1 MGKVMKTCADVVNVM
16 RGRAPGQLI
25 IQLTDRC
32 NARCPQCG
40 MRVVNRF
47 KRTRLSVDTVKRM
60 LDAAASRGMRMVSFT
75 GGEPLLLLDDLI
87 ELIDHAGK
95 AGFRYIRTGSNGFL
109 FRNHE
114 DPRFND
120 HIHHLAQR
128 LAATPLRNF
137 WISIDSAE
145 AAIHERMRGFPGVM
159 AGIRK
164 ALPIFHAHGLYPSTN
179 VGLNRNLTNVTA
191 ALVADMDEAAGAERF
206 YQAFR
211 SGLEQLYRMILDM
224 GFTMCSACY
233 PMSIEPGGSGLQAVY
248 GATASERLVRFSTGE
263 KVLLYRALADTVGA
277 FRSRLRIFTPL
288 SSLHSLMRQYSGA
301 SASGYACRGGSDYL
315 FVDCVQGMA
324 YPCGYRGAE
333 PLGPVWDLDR
343 NALRANGKA
352 ACRRCDWECFRD
364 PSELFGPLLQ
374 GLSRPLDLVRNWRDD
389 SEFFQLWRQD
399 LRYARACHFYDGRLA
414 PDFSRL
420 EGLGALRPCVPEQWG
435 DGAALQGT
443 SDVMIEGME

>member
-1 MGKVMKTCADVVNVM
+1 MGKVLETCADVVNLM

-47 KRTRLSVDTVKRM
+47 QRTRLATDTVKRM
-60 LDAAASRGMRMVSFT
+60 LDAGARRGMRMVSFT

-87 ELIDHAGK
+87 ELINYAGK
-95 AGFRYIRTGSNGFL
+95 AGYRYIRTGTNGFL

-114 DPRFND
+114 DPRFSD

-137 WISIDSAE
+137 WISIDSAD
-145 AAIHERMRGFPGVM
+145 AAIHESMRGFPGVL

-164 ALPIFHAHGLYPSTN
+164 ALPIFHAHGLYPSAN
-179 VGLNRNLTNVTA
+179 VGLNRNLTKATA
-191 ALVADMDEAAGAERF
+191 ALVADVQEALAAERF

-211 SGLEQLYRMILDM
+211 SGLEQLYRLILDL
-224 GFTMCSACY
+224 GFTMTSACY
-233 PMSIEPGGSGLQAVY
+233 PMSIEPDVSGLQAVY
-248 GATASERLVRFSTGE
+248 GATASERLVRFTAGE
-263 KVLLYRALADTVGA
+263 KVLLYRALADTVPA
-277 FRSRLRIFTPL
+277 FRSRLRIVTPL
-288 SSLHSLMRQYSGA
+288 SSLHSLMRQYSDD
-301 SASGYACRGGSDYL
+301 SAPGYGCRGGSDYL

-333 PLGPVWDLDR
+333 PLGPVWNLDR
-343 NALRANGKA
+343 KALRDNGKA
-352 ACRRCDWECFRD
+352 VCRRCDWECFRD
-364 PSELFGPLLQ
+364 PSELFGPILQ
-374 GLSRPLDLVRNWRDD
+374 GFSRPMELLRNWRED

-399 LRYARACHFYDGRLA
+399 LRYARACHLYDGRLA
-414 PDFSRL
+414 PDRSRL
-420 EGLGALRPCVPEQWG
+420 ERLDAMKGITGVPERGQRQ
-435 DGAALQGT
+435 AML
-443 SDVMIEGME
+443 EGVE